1 VKRILVVD
9 PEHDSRLTSTAL
21 LRQGGYEVHDIP
33 DESGAFQLLHDY
45 SYDLIITDLSRPQC
59 ECDSAVLK
67 WIQENAPQTAVIILT
82 SHGSIDCVVKTI
94 QMGATDYILKPGSDD
109 EFLKKVE
116 GAIQKTSK
124 HHSIP
129 SRKEPYRIHDIVGIS
144 RSMERIIEMAL
155 KISHIG
161 SNVLIYGESG
171 TGKELVAKAIH
182 YHGRTEDERPF
193 VAINSAAIPDHI
205 LESELFGYA
214 KGAFT
219 GAVRDKKGLLE
230 EANGGT
236 LFLDEIG
243 DASPQFQ
250 SKLLRVIE
258 EQKMR
263 RVGDTRARKI
273 NVRFIAATNK
283 NIVSMVSEGT
293 FRADLYYRLGIVEIS
308 IPPLKNRKED
318 IYPLITHFLHDISK
332 RLGKKIKGIS
342 DETVQ
347 VLLAYDWPGNVRELK
362 NSIERAVA
370 LSGNKT
376 LEPEDFPIINSAYHD
391 SLFSGHE
398 DEVIPLKEIEKRYL
412 LKIMKKYS
420 YNQKLVAKKL
430 GIGYT
435 TLWRKLKEI
444 ENDM

>member
-1 VKRILVVD
+1 MRRILIID
-9 PEHDSRLTSTAL
+9 DKSDSRRHLTSL
-21 LRQGGYEVHDIP
+21 LRREGYEVHDVL
-33 DESGAFQLLHDY
+33 DESGAIQILNDY
-45 SYDLIITDLSRPQC
+45 HYDLVISDLSKPQR
-59 ECDSAVLK
+59 ECDSDVLT
-67 WIQENAPQTAVIILT
+67 WINENSRETPLIILT
-82 SHGSIDCVVKTI
+82 SYGSIECVVKTI
-94 QMGATDYILKPGSDD
+94 KMGAADYILKPISDND
-109 EFLKKVE
+109 LLGKVE
-116 GAIQKTSK
+116 EAIRKTAKPQSTA
-124 HHSIP
+124 

-144 RSMERIIEMAL
+144 QSMERIIEVAL
-155 KISHIG
+155 KISHID

-182 YHGRTEDERPF
+182 YHKKTKDEPPF
-193 VAINSAAIPDHI
+193 VAINCAAIPDHI

-283 NIVSMVSEGT
+283 NIASMVSEGT

-308 IPPLKNRKED
+308 IPPVKERKED

-332 RLGKKIKGIS
+332 RLGGKIKGIS
-342 DETVQ
+342 DEAIQ
-347 VLLAYDWPGNVRELK
+347 ILLAYAWPGNVRELK

-370 LSGNKT
+370 LTGNEI
-376 LEPEDFPIINSAYHD
+376 LEPEDFPIINAAYHD
-391 SLFSGHE
+391 SLFSGR
-398 DEVIPLKEIEKRYL
+398 DDDVIPLKEIEKRYL

>member
-1 VKRILVVD
+1 VRRILVID
-9 PEHDSRLTSTAL
+9 HQSDSRLRLTSL
-21 LRQGGYEVHDIP
+21 LRREGYEVHDVP
-33 DESGAFQLLHDY
+33 DEAGAIQILNDY
-45 SYDLIITDLSRPQC
+45 HYDVVITDLSKPQC
-59 ECDSAVLK
+59 DCDSDVLRL
-67 WIQENAPQTAVIILT
+67 INENNRQTALIILT

-94 QMGATDYILKPGSDD
+94 KMGATDYILKPVSDN
-109 EFLKKVE
+109 EFLGKVE
-116 GAIQKTSK
+116 DAIRKTTK
-124 HHSIP
+124 PHIP
-129 SRKEPYRIHDIVGIS
+129 TSRKEPYRIHDIVGIS
-144 RSMERIIEMAL
+144 RSMERIIEVAM
-155 KISHIG
+155 KISDID
-161 SNVLIYGESG
+161 SNVMIYGESG
-171 TGKELVAKAIH
+171 TGKELVARAIH
-182 YHGRTEDERPF
+182 YHKRTKDELPF
-193 VAINSAAIPDHI
+193 VAINCAAIPDHI
-205 LESELFGYA
+205 LESEFFGHA

-236 LFLDEIG
+236 FFLDEIG

-258 EQKMR
+258 EKKMR
-263 RVGDTRARKI
+263 RVGDTRTRKI

-308 IPPLKNRKED
+308 IPPLKDRKED
-318 IYPLITHFLHDISK
+318 LYPLITHFLHDISK

-342 DETVQ
+342 DEAVQ
-347 VLLAYDWPGNVRELK
+347 VLLVYDWPGNVRELK

-370 LSGNKT
+370 LSGNEI
-376 LEPEDFPIINSAYHD
+376 LETEDFPIINAAYHT
-391 SLFSGHE
+391 SLFSGR
-398 DEVIPLKEIEKRYL
+398 DDDVIPLKEIEKRYL

-420 YNQKLVAKKL
+420 YNQKIVAKKL

-444 ENDM
+444 EIDP